1 MNKKI
6 TDLLLVETL
15 PMILQND
22 KFTKALAKAVNVQL
36 NKLFD
41 QAIFYA
47 ESRNLMDMPEA
58 FLDHLAYTKYVEYYS
73 FSMSKQEKVNAINSS
88 NALHKQKGTPAALT
102 TVLKTL
108 NFTGYAEEWFQY
120 EGDPYMFKVWIES
133 NGTDITVERLQM
145 LEKLIQKF
153 KNNRSHLEILNI
165 YASTQSKMNFAS
177 TIATGES
184 ITVYPWSPKAIEL
197 SANTR
202 FGAAVINTTEVF
214 TVYPKEEGTE

>member
-1 MNKKI
+1 MSKQI
-6 TDLLLVETL
+6 TDLLLVDAL
-15 PMILQND
+15 PAVLRND
-22 KFTKALAKAVNVQL
+22 KFSKALTKAVNVQL
-36 NKLFD
+36 NKLFE
-41 QAIFYA
+41 QAMFYV

-88 NALHKQKGTPAALT
+88 SLLHKQKGTPSALT

-120 EGDPYMFKVWIES
+120 DGDPYMFKVWIES
-133 NGTDITVERLQM
+133 NGTDITVERLQI
-145 LEKLIQKF
+145 LEKLIQKY
-153 KNNRSHLEILNI
+153 KNNRSHLEVLNI
-165 YASTQSKMNFAS
+165 YASTHSNINYAA
-177 TIATGES
+177 TTATGES
-184 ITVYPWSPKAIEL
+184 ITVYPWTPKTIEL

>member
-1 MNKKI
+1 MSKKI

-22 KFTKALAKAVNVQL
+22 KFTKALARAVNVQL

-88 NALHKQKGTPAALT
+88 NVLHKQKGTPAALT